1 MSYFCYTLWGI
12 SVTRCELS
20 LLHVTTYLCYTL
32 WVISV
37 TSCEVSL
44 LHIVSYLC
52 YMLWV
57 ISVTRCELSML
68 QVVSYLCNMLWVIS
82 VTCCVLSLLPAFLYF
97 SKYEDCITFVPKCI
111 LTIKQQY
118 TYLNWFSVRVK
129 DHECHNKG
137 YAFFYQTTRWNIN
150 HIKITKRMFSK
161 TYTINFCHRSML

>member
-1 MSYFCYTLWGI
+1 MSYFCYKLRGI
-12 SVTRCELS
+12 SVTCYDLF
-20 LLHVTTYLCYTL
+20 LLHV

-37 TSCEVSL
+37 TCSELSL

-137 YAFFYQTTRWNIN
+137 YAFFFSNHKVKYKSHKNYQKNVQ
-150 HIKITKRMFSK
+150 
-161 TYTINFCHRSML
+161 